1 MTMMPAGAGGEPFR
15 VFLKHLFMSTTE
27 SQLRGELSKLDA
39 DEGLQQVHLV
49 KRGRF
54 DNTRTINGFLTYN
67 TKAQVDKAVD
77 LLQGQMLGGLCKYPA
92 EVDQAYP
99 RNITGRYY
107 DANVGAAFTVG
118 SGPPQPSTAAPTPP
132 PMPRP
137 TPPVTLRPTM
147 YQFPPIPP
155 MGTQFMPPCPAP
167 PPFQMPAAWVKVE
180 GTTAKAQAKGGPE
193 PTIPAESKATNP
205 VIIKNHP
212 VEAPAHPVQ
221 PKGSESSSSVPEP
234 TSKEYREKL
243 SQAISKENWDEEDL
257 LFLLPPVQPPDD
269 YEPPVQPPDD
279 YADVYEEEA
288 KEEKTE
294 QSEELVQEKVEL
306 EEFFASAAFGSS
318 TAADSVPEHTS
329 PTSPASEG
337 HLEAAKQTKV
347 ELPRRSQHA
356 SSPRASSSSSAYSAS
371 YSVDQSRSRSRRRH
385 RQKGRRGRHQR
396 GRKPSKRGRDRK
408 RR

>member
-221 PKGSESSSSVPEP
+221 CLSPPARNIEKSCLRQFPKKTGTKRTCCFCCRLYSLQMTMSPLYSLQM
-234 TSKEYREKL
+234 TMR
-243 SQAISKENWDEEDL
+243 
-257 LFLLPPVQPPDD
+257 
-269 YEPPVQPPDD
+269 
-279 YADVYEEEA
+279 EEA

-347 ELPRRSQHA
+347 ELARRSQHA